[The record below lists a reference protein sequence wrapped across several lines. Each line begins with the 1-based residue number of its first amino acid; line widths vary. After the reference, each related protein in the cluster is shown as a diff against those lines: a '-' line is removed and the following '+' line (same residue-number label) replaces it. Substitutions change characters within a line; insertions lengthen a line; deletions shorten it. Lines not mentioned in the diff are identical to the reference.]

1 MSLESVKKYFKENN
15 LPLEVI
21 ETEEI
26 TDTVANAAKAFG
38 IQEDEIAKTMGFQLK
53 NGECILILTKGTAK
67 IDNQKFKSIFHEKAV
82 MIKNITEKT
91 SHEPGGLCP
100 FGLKTP
106 LKIFLDKTLKE
117 FNVVYPAGGTPH
129 SAVKISVELLE
140 KITQGEWI
148 DICK

>member
-1 MSLESVKKYFKENN
+1 MSLESVKKYFEENN
-15 LPLEVI
+15 LPLEVT
-21 ETEEI
+21 ETNEI

-53 NGECILILTKGTAK
+53 SGECILILTKGTAK
-67 IDNQKFKSIFHEKAV
+67 IDNQKFKGMFHEKAV
-82 MIKNITEKT
+82 MIKDITEAT

-106 LKIFLDKTLKE
+106 LKIYLDKTLKE
-117 FNVVYPAGGTPH
+117 FEIVYPAGGTPH
-129 SAVKISVELLE
+129 SAVKISVDLLE